1 MKQTGLFLEH
11 KKLSAKMTPFA
22 GFDMPLYYSSIT
34 NEHLAVR
41 ENVGIFDVSHMGQI
55 YIKGPDALQFVNKLV
70 TNTIKP
76 IDWKATYALLLDHEG
91 SVLDD
96 LLVYVYN
103 KENIVLV
110 VNASNIDIDYNHII
124 SSVHDEDITIENQ
137 SQNIMQVAIQGPKAL
152 ENVKKIFNESLDDLS
167 FMTFKTIH
175 YLDSHIMISRTGYTG
190 EDGFEIYGLK
200 NEILDIFK
208 KSLSFG
214 AIPCGLGARDTLRFE
229 ANLPLYGHEI
239 NKDIHPYASGLKFAI
254 KIDKDFMGKDAL
266 LEKKSHLTH
275 KIFGLE
281 MQERGIPRQGYS
293 VLKDEKEIG
302 YITTGY
308 LLPHQKRA
316 LALAYLNKEGLS
328 MGDTVQIKIRNK
340 TFDAKIRDRKFYT
353 KKYVK

>member
-11 KKLSAKMTPFA
+11 IKLGAKMTPFA
-22 GFDMPLYYSSIT
+22 GFDMPLYYTSIT
-34 NEHLAVR
+34 DEHLAVR
-41 ENVGIFDVSHMGQI
+41 EHVGIFDVSHMGQI
-55 YIKGPDALQFVNKLV
+55 YIKGPDALRFVNKIV

-76 IDWKATYALLLDHEG
+76 TDWKATYALLLNQEG
-91 SVLDD
+91 CILDD

-103 KENIVLV
+103 PENIVLV
-110 VNASNIDIDYNHII
+110 VNASNIDIDYHHIL
-124 SSVHDEDITIENQ
+124 SVFTDEDITIENQ
-137 SQNIMQVAIQGPKAL
+137 SEHIMQVAIQGPKAL
-152 ENVKKIFNESLDDLS
+152 DNVKKIFNESLEDLS
-167 FMTFKTIH
+167 FMTFKTIN

-190 EDGFEIYGLK
+190 EDGFEIYGLPH
-200 NEILDIFK
+200 EIKDLFN

-239 NKDIHPYASGLKFAI
+239 TKDMHPYASGLKFAV
-254 KIDKDFMGKDAL
+254 KADKDFVGKDAL
-266 LEKKSHLTH
+266 LANNSHQTH

-281 MQERGIPRQGYS
+281 MQEKGIPRQGYR
-293 VLKDEKEIG
+293 VLKEEKDIG

-328 MGDTVQIKIRNK
+328 MGDTVLIKIRNK
-340 TFDAKIRDRKFYT
+340 TFHAKIRDRKFYT